1 MSSQLKQ
8 AVARTYSLSRK
19 PYLNHRNV
27 TAQLD
32 LKPVNSKISN
42 FMRNGHVE
50 DAQQLFDEFPQRN
63 TVTYNAMIRGYFQ
76 NGFHEK
82 AASLYNQMVVR
93 DLFSYNTMIFG
104 LMKCG
109 HVKEAEGV
117 FESMKN
123 RDIVTW
129 NSMILGYVE
138 NGLMSEAM
146 TVFNAMP
153 LKDVVSW
160 NLVLGGLVKVHEFD
174 EAEELFRGMVVRDVA
189 SWTIMVKAFLGTGK
203 IVQARKTFDDMPMK
217 DIGAWNTM
225 IGGYVQQNFVQI
237 AEGLFHKMPGKDRN
251 SWSVMIDG
259 FLSIGRTRD
268 ALRLF
273 HETPQK
279 HEKSWNSIMLS
290 FVKKSLV
297 REAHA
302 ILEKVP
308 FSGIVSWTNIMIGYF
323 NMGEVENAN
332 KVFQLMPCLDTAV
345 WNAAIFGFGEN
356 DQFENGIRLFIRM
369 KEDGFSMDEA
379 TFTSFLIIC
388 SNMPSINLGQ
398 QIHAESIKLGID
410 CFTAAANAFITMY
423 FRCGDMDSALLVFN
437 SMTCHD
443 TISWNS
449 VICGLAQHGLAEKAT
464 EMFEKMRSSRTE
476 PNQITFVGILSA
488 CSHAGL
494 VKLGKHY
501 FNVMK
506 NKYSL
511 QPTNEHY
518 TCMVDL
524 LGKFGLIDEAMDVL
538 NEMSID
544 GLEVQASVW
553 GALLGACRL
562 HKNIS
567 LAEIAGEKILDI
579 EPSNSGV
586 YLILAEMYLANGMR
600 EKAYNMW
607 VRMKDSGVKKQPGC
621 SWIELS
627 IGGNVFLAED
637 RAHPEF
643 ESISCVLNLIYQE
656 MGFRNVYL
664 VVASEDI
671 RGAYFQC

>member
-8 AVARTYSLSRK
+8 AVALTYSLSRK

-32 LKPVNSKISN
+32 LKPVNSKISS

-50 DAQQLFDEFPQRN
+50 DAQQLFDQLPHRN

-76 NGFHEK
+76 NGFPEK

-129 NSMILGYVE
+129 NSMILGYVD
-138 NGLMSEAM
+138 NNLMSEAM

-160 NLVLGGLVKVHEFD
+160 NLVLGGLVKVQEFE

-189 SWTIMVKAFLGTGK
+189 SWTIIVKAFVGTGK
-203 IVQARKTFDDMPMK
+203 IVEARKTFDDMPMK

-225 IGGYVQQNFVQI
+225 IGGYVQQNFVEI

-251 SWSVMIDG
+251 SWSIMIDG

-369 KEDGFSMDEA
+369 KEDGVSMDEA

-423 FRCGDMDSALLVFN
+423 FRCGNMDSALLVFN

-464 EMFEKMRSSRTE
+464 EVFEKMRSSRAE
-476 PNQITFVGILSA
+476 PNQITFVGR
-488 CSHAGL
+488 
-494 VKLGKHY
+494 
-501 FNVMK
+501 
-506 NKYSL
+506 
-511 QPTNEHY
+511 
-518 TCMVDL
+518 
-524 LGKFGLIDEAMDVL
+524 FGLIDEAMDVL
-538 NEMSID
+538 NEMTIY
-544 GLEVQASVW
+544 GLEVGASVW

-562 HKNIS
+562 HKNMS
-567 LAEIAGEKILDI
+567 LAEIAGERILDI

-643 ESISCVLNLIYQE
+643 ESISCALNLIYQE

-664 VVASEDI
+664 IVASDDI
-671 RGAYFQC
+671 RGTYFQC

>member
-1 MSSQLKQ
+1 MKEKHVCMDKEEVCMGENIYVQLSHSWRLVRSESAMS
-8 AVARTYSLSRK
+8 
-19 PYLNHRNV
+19 
-27 TAQLD
+27 
-32 LKPVNSKISN
+32 
-42 FMRNGHVE
+42 
-50 DAQQLFDEFPQRN
+50 
-63 TVTYNAMIRGYFQ
+63 
-76 NGFHEK
+76 
-82 AASLYNQMVVR
+82 
-93 DLFSYNTMIFG
+93 
-104 LMKCG
+104 
-109 HVKEAEGV
+109 
-117 FESMKN
+117 
-123 RDIVTW
+123 
-129 NSMILGYVE
+129 YVE

-160 NLVLGGLVKVHEFD
+160 NLVLGGLVKVQEFD
-174 EAEELFRGMVVRDVA
+174 KAEELFRGMVVRDVA
-189 SWTIMVKAFLGTGK
+189 SWTIMVKAFVGTGK
-203 IVQARKTFDDMPMK
+203 IVEARKIFDDMPMK
-217 DIGAWNTM
+217 DVGAWNTM
-225 IGGYVQQNFVQI
+225 IGGYVQQNFVEI

-259 FLSIGRTRD
+259 FLSVGRTRD

-308 FSGIVSWTNIMIGYF
+308 FSGIVSWTNIMIGYI

-369 KEDGFSMDEA
+369 KEYGFSMDEA

-388 SNMPSINLGQ
+388 SDMPSINLGQ

-423 FRCGDMDSALLVFN
+423 FKCGNMDSALLVFN

-449 VICGLAQHGLAEKAT
+449 VICGLAQHGHAEKAT
-464 EMFEKMRSSRTE
+464 VMFEKMRSSRAE

-524 LGKFGLIDEAMDVL
+524 LGRFGLIDEAMDVL
-538 NEMSID
+538 NEMTID

-567 LAEIAGEKILDI
+567 LAEIAGEKILDMS
-579 EPSNSGV
+579 P
-586 YLILAEMYLANGMR
+586 LTR
-600 EKAYNMW
+600 AY
-607 VRMKDSGVKKQPGC
+607 SGVKKQPGC

-656 MGFRNVYL
+656 M
-664 VVASEDI
+664 ASEMSISLLLQKILEVHIFNVEI
-671 RGAYFQC
+671 RQEMMEGIKTQQHIYKSLCMELLSFRINIAIALSFPSFFLPLAYLSIALGVVNTSVLTNASPIFI